1 MDNQSKLNEKIKET
15 MINAFWDKINNDLNK
30 TPPDHKHLMILLDE
44 IKCMLKN
51 LIPNRKDLHNEIDEQ
66 IDVKFIEQMIVNNAF
81 DYNELKNLINYVVKM
96 IQKLQCPAEDKDT
109 NEWLKIMN
117 NMCKEKEKWN
127 IIILFF
133 LKKAYSK
140 IEGIKIGVEEFKM
153 KIKKSNE

>member
-1 MDNQSKLNEKIKET
+1 
-15 MINAFWDKINNDLNK
+15 
-30 TPPDHKHLMILLDE
+30 
-44 IKCMLKN
+44 
-51 LIPNRKDLHNEIDEQ
+51 
-66 IDVKFIEQMIVNNAF
+66 
-81 DYNELKNLINYVVKM
+81 M

-109 NEWLKIMN
+109 NEWLKSMN

-153 KIKKSNE
+153 KIKKK